1 MKLTIGIDEEL
12 ENMYKIKF
20 NSGRIS
26 ENIGQSISIIDQN
39 LLKNL
44 KICYKN
50 INLLS
55 DLSSEYTNIA
65 MEIDDIIDRLSEI
78 SNSLYTKLDDDNY
91 DIDLDEIVSRINK
104 INKLK
109 VKYGD
114 SIESILEYRNDL
126 SEKLNSLSISNDTI
140 IDLKNEREQL
150 YLEYLEKC
158 TILSKKDKILQRLLK
173 KNK

>member
-126 SEKLNSLSISNDTI
+126 REKLNSLSISNDKI

-173 KNK
+173 KE

>member
-126 SEKLNSLSISNDTI
+126 REKLNSLSISNDTI

-150 YLEYLEKC
+150 YLKYLEKC
-158 TILSKKDKILQRLLK
+158 TTLSKKDKVLLRLLK
-173 KNK
+173 KE